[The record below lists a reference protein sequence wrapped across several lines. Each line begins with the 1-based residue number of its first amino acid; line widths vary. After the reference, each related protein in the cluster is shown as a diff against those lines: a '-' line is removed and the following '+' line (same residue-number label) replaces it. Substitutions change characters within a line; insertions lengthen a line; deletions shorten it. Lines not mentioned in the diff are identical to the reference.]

1 MSSNSE
7 ALAEVVNRLG
17 FFTGDIGEHQFV
29 ARLLN
34 QASTGGSSPDPGSSA
49 DAIEAMSSGIS
60 LSANPQLAA
69 LIGSL
74 CSMTDGGVFFQ
85 KFIDDGQAF
94 LAGAEAD
101 NIDAK
106 IRGTSGTPRLF
117 TVTSKDTFQTDKE
130 FCSSCEIGSIIDAS
144 GFNENFSAPTKE
156 KPNIGVLQFHDV
168 ALNFANRSSGM
179 VGVFLNM
186 LPTLEM
192 SKCQPYV
199 DIKLITAT
207 AQSKPIKDA
216 SGNITGAKIGN
227 GISLLRFLKGTDA
240 DMGIDNPMLL
250 GLPIGLDIAQEPVLN
265 DHGEQEYDENGQPKM
280 MNKPTTV
287 AGMEIFTAPQT
298 LVNGNEPHYDIGPY
312 RTEIVNVGGVN
323 EVQVTTPSSGTPIP
337 PGRTASV
344 IDKFRPFLTL
354 KSFDVDVQ
362 PARGMIS
369 TKSASIKFT
378 LHDRSR
384 LAEIGQLVKPDGLS
398 KVEIMAEYGW
408 SHPEGTGSKNL
419 FATMLNSFRVKEKFM
434 VVNSSMSFDDV
445 GQVEVSLKLVSKGNQ
460 DMSFRMVTNKE
471 CAESMD
477 EIKNIFNRIRELK
490 KEIRGDLQD
499 NEEMIGS
506 ETLGK
511 ANSVSAIMNM
521 TAEDM
526 AALQTLLTNLEAN
539 NAENTPYDDLAES
552 MTQALTAVSSFESQL
567 QAAMQGKIAALD
579 ALKDPFIKGCSAAGI
594 ALKDVGGDIRG
605 KDHVSFA
612 KVALEFIAKPLAATH
627 RFDEVQLCFYPM
639 NQYCTFAKDDDTG
652 SFPFNREVFQK
663 TLMEKLKKN
672 PAMTVAAFMGFINTT
687 FFNEMASDIYGF
699 GSIYERDPE
708 TGKKKL
714 RAEFEESEEARTQI
728 ASEKNKVYEDAY
740 GPDGEKKFIK
750 PSVQMYM
757 EAVPGADAAS
767 GGDNATILRIH
778 FFDKAATSFSGFA
791 DLWESLRGSM
801 SSAINSAAVSA
812 LKIKDDPI
820 ASDDE
825 GYEEQQ
831 ATLSGHSEQFQQ
843 QLALLQELDILELI
857 GADGAPIPGGLENL
871 EAAVDV
877 ATGLETDPDQI
888 SAIQATLAG
897 SFLRIKGGPMGMKYL
912 FHRNMP
918 SIKYGSTYSAVISAK
933 LATQAD
939 ARMATIHMQR
949 AKSSGGGPEG
959 AGSDGLPLRTFP
971 GSLSMTTWG
980 CPLFNFG
987 QQFFVDFGTGTT
999 LDDVYGVTGV
1009 SHKFAP
1015 GTFET
1020 QLKFVPLQKFGT
1032 YQSLMGNM
1040 GKLIAEVSSLA
1051 PTPTT

>member
-1 MSSNSE
+1 MSDNSE

-34 QASTGGSSPDPGSSA
+34 QASSSPGTDPAGSA
-49 DAIEAMSSGIS
+49 DAVEAMNSGIN
-60 LSANPQLAA
+60 LSANPELAA
-69 LIGSL
+69 FIGSL
-74 CSMTDGGVFFQ
+74 VSMSDGGVFLQ

-106 IRGTSGTPRLF
+106 IRGAGSPRLF

-130 FCSSCEIGSIIDAS
+130 FCSGYELSAIIPLA
-144 GFNENFSAPTKE
+144 GFNENFPAPSKE
-156 KPNIGVLQFHDV
+156 KPNIGVVQFHDA
-168 ALNFANRSSGM
+168 ALNFANRSSGI
-179 VGVFLNM
+179 VGIFLNM
-186 LPTLEM
+186 LPTIEI

-199 DIKLITAT
+199 DIKLITA
-207 AQSKPIKDA
+207 AAASKQIKDS
-216 SGNITGAKIGN
+216 SGNVTGASIGN
-227 GISLLRFLKGTDA
+227 GISLLRFLKGTDS
-240 DMGIDNPMLL
+240 DMGLDNPMLL
-250 GLPIGLDIAQEPVLN
+250 GLPLGMDIKQEPVLDDQGN
-265 DHGEQEYDENGQPKM
+265 QIYDENGQPKT
-280 MNKPTTV
+280 NNAPTTV

-298 LVNGNEPHYDIGPY
+298 LVNGNEPHYDVGPY
-312 RTEIVNVGGVN
+312 RTAVVNVGGVDQ
-323 EVQVTTPSSGTPIP
+323 VQVTTPSSGTPLP

-344 IDKFRPFLTL
+344 IDKFRPFMTL
-354 KSFDVDVQ
+354 KSFDVDVA

-398 KVEIMAEYGW
+398 QVEIMAEYGW

-434 VVNSSMSFDDV
+434 VVNSSLSFDDV

-460 DMSFRMVTNKE
+460 DMSFRMVTNAE
-471 CAESMD
+471 CAESFD
-477 EIKNIFNRIRELK
+477 EIQGIFKRIKELK
-490 KEIRGDLQD
+490 KDIRSDLQD

-511 ANSVSAIMNM
+511 ANSVSAIMSM
-521 TAEDM
+521 TDEDKT
-526 AALQTLLTNLEAN
+526 ALLALLTNLEAN
-539 NAENTPYDDLAES
+539 NTEGSAYDGLAES
-552 MTQALTAVSSFESQL
+552 MTSALTAVQSFQSLLET
-567 QAAMQGKIAALD
+567 AMQGKIAALNQ
-579 ALKDPFIKGCSAAGI
+579 LSDPFLKGCTPASI
-594 ALKDVGGDIRG
+594 EIQDFGDGIRG

-612 KVALEFIAKPLAATH
+612 KVALEFIAKPLAATK

-639 NQYCTFAKDDDTG
+639 NQYSTFARDDDTG
-652 SFPFNREVFQK
+652 SFAINREVFGK
-663 TLMEKLKKN
+663 VLMEKLKKN

-699 GSIYERDPE
+699 GSIFERDPE

-714 RAEFEESEEARTQI
+714 RAEFEESDEARTKI

-740 GPDGEKKFIK
+740 GPSGEKKFIK

-757 EAVPGADAAS
+757 EAVPGSDAAS
-767 GGDNATILRIH
+767 GGDNSTILRIH
-778 FFDKAATSFSGFA
+778 FFDSAATSFTGFT

-801 SSAINSAAVSA
+801 SSALNSAAIGA
-812 LKIKDDPI
+812 LKIKNDPI
-820 ASDDE
+820 ESDQE
-825 GYEEQQ
+825 GYAEQQ
-831 ATLSGHSEQFQQ
+831 EALSNYSDQFQQ

-871 EAAVDV
+871 EPSIDA
-877 ATGLETDPDQI
+877 ATGLETDPAQI
-888 SAIQATLAG
+888 AAIQATLAN
-897 SFLRIKGGPMGMKYL
+897 SYVRIKGGPMGMKYL

-939 ARMATIHMQR
+939 ARMATIHMQK
-949 AKSSGGGPEG
+949 AKSGGGGPEG

-987 QQFFVDFGTGTT
+987 QQYFIDFGTGTT
-999 LDDVYGVTGV
+999 LDDVYGITGV
-1009 SHKFAP
+1009 SHSFAP
-1015 GTFET
+1015 GKFET
-1020 QLKFVPLQKFGT
+1020 SLKFVPLQKFGT
-1032 YQSLMGNM
+1032 YQGLMGNM
-1040 GKLIAEVSSLA
+1040 GKIIAEVASLS
-1051 PTPTT
+1051 PGDSEP